1 MSNNYSN
8 KRKLNDLEE
17 EQIMERIRNG
27 DKVSTFLFATNS
39 IFNRWY

>member
-8 KRKLNDLEE
+8 KRKLNDQEE

-27 DKVSTFLFATNS
+27 DKVGTSS
-39 IFNRWY
+39 

>member
-8 KRKLNDLEE
+8 KRKLNDQEE

-27 DKVSTFLFATNS
+27 DKVKNLC
-39 IFNRWY
+39 